1 MQKLIIATGQSR
13 TSKIWKNTEI
23 SWDELIQRLQTTT
36 RTPETQGEYINMNKS
51 RQDAVKDIGGFVGG
65 KLKNGRRKADSI
77 DKRYILT
84 LDADYATSDF
94 MDGLEMFFNF
104 SWCIYSTH
112 KHTPDKPRLRLLIPL
127 SRPCNPDE
135 YEAVAR
141 RIAADIGIDM
151 FDDTTYQAHR
161 LMYWP
166 STSIDGDYMFGH
178 EDNKPLDVDE
188 VLSRYDDWKDV
199 SSWPTS
205 SRTIKTRDRL
215 LKKQEDP
222 TTKNGIVGVFCRS
235 YTVDEA
241 IEKFIPD
248 TYTKCSTPDR
258 YTYTNGSTAAGA
270 VVYENGKFIYSNHA
284 TDPISGQLCNAFDLI
299 RIHKFADLDD
309 EAAEGTPTVKLP
321 SYLHMQEFASNDDK
335 VKLTIHHE
343 RMDSI
348 KDDFSDITSDEEYEY
363 SEDWVLSLA
372 ANKNGQYS
380 PTIDNVKMILEYD
393 PVLRKKLR
401 FNEFTKKY
409 KIFGALPWDKDE
421 KERDWTDSDDA
432 GLRHYIEKG
441 YGIKGKSVIEDAWV
455 LVANENKYHPVRD
468 YLNDLVWDG
477 ASRVDTL
484 FIDYLGAE
492 DNEYVRAVTRKAL
505 VAAVARIF
513 VPGVKYDQMLVLV
526 GPQGCGKSQIVKKL
540 GREWFSDTLTTIQGK
555 EAYEQIQGFWII
567 EIAELA
573 AMRKQ
578 EIEAIKH
585 FTAKSEDAYRAA
597 YGHHVETYKRQCIF
611 FGTTNKYEFL
621 RDMTGNRRFWPVDVN
636 PQRATK
642 DMWQVLDADIIDL
655 IWAEA
660 VELFKKGEKIF
671 FDDERLKT
679 LAEEEQDRHLEE
691 SPLAG
696 DVKMYLEKLL
706 PEDWDNYDM
715 SARRMYYQGNDF
727 GVVQKGT
734 IVRERVCPL
743 EIWCELL
750 NGDKKDFNTQRSR
763 EFREI
768 ILKTGEWEQMKYPLR
783 FGELYGNQRGFTKK
797 PLTTM

>member
-1 MQKLIIATGQSR
+1 LQKLIIATGQSR
-13 TSKIWKNTEI
+13 TSKLWKNTEYT
-23 SWDELIQRLQTTT
+23 WEELIQRLQTTT
-36 RTPETQGEYINMNKS
+36 RTPETQGEYINMIKAK
-51 RQDAVKDIGGFVGG
+51 QDAVKDIGGFVGG

-77 DKRYILT
+77 DKRYLLT

-94 MDGLEMFFNF
+94 IDGLEMFFNF
-104 SWCIYSTH
+104 AWCIYSTH

-151 FDDTTYQAHR
+151 FDDTTYQATR

-166 STSIDGDYMFGH
+166 STSIDGEYMFGH

-188 VLSRYDDWKDV
+188 VLARYDDWRDI

-205 SRTIKTRDRL
+205 SRTLKIKERL

-222 TTKNGIVGVFCRS
+222 TAKNGIVGAFCRT

-241 IEKFIPD
+241 ITKFIPD
-248 TYTKCSTPDR
+248 SYVQCAMQDR

-270 VVYENGKFIYSNHA
+270 VVYEDGKFIFSNHA

-299 RIHKFADLDD
+299 RIHKFSDLDD

-321 SYLHMQEFASNDDK
+321 SYLHMQEFASKDDK
-335 VKLTIHHE
+335 VKIMIHRE
-343 RMDSI
+343 RMEAL
-348 KDDFSDITSDEEYEY
+348 KGDFSELISDDEEYNEN
-363 SEDWVLSLA
+363 WVLGLA

-380 PTIDNVKMILEYD
+380 PTIDNVKIILEYD
-393 PVLRKKLR
+393 PAFRKKIR

-409 KIFGALPWDKDE
+409 KILGTMPWDKEDM
-421 KERDWTDSDDA
+421 ERDWTDADDA

-441 YGIKGKSVIEDAWV
+441 YGIKGKSVIEDAWT
-455 LVANENKYHPVRD
+455 LTANENKFHPIRD
-468 YLNDLVWDG
+468 YLNDLVWD
-477 ASRVDTL
+477 SIPRIESL
-484 FIDYLGAE
+484 FIDYLGA
-492 DNEYVRAVTRKAL
+492 DDTEYIKTVTRKSL

-513 VPGVKYDQMLVLV
+513 VPGVKYDQMVVLV
-526 GPQGCGKSQIVKKL
+526 GPQGCGKSQIIKRL
-540 GREWFSDTLTTIQGK
+540 GQNWFSDTLTTIQGK

-621 RDMTGNRRFWPVDVN
+621 RDMTGNRRFWPIDVD
-636 PQRATK
+636 PKRATK
-642 DMWQVLDADIIDL
+642 DMWQELGAETIDL

-660 VELFKKGEKIF
+660 VELFKKGEKIY
-671 FDDERLKT
+671 FDDEKLKA

-696 DVKMYLEKLL
+696 DVKRYLEKLL
-706 PEDWDNYDM
+706 PEDWDNCDM
-715 SARRMYYQGNDF
+715 SARRSFYQGNDF
-727 GVVQKGT
+727 GVKVEGT
-734 IVRERVCPL
+734 VVRDRVCPL
-743 EIWCELL
+743 EIWCELF
-750 NGDKKDFNTQRSR
+750 NGDKKDFNSQRSR

-768 ILKTGEWEQMKYPLR
+768 ILKTDEWEQMKYPLR
-783 FGELYGNQRGFTKK
+783 FGELYGNQRGFNKKSSTTK
-797 PLTTM
+797 L

>member
-13 TSKIWKNTEI
+13 TSKLWKNTEYT
-23 SWDELIQRLQTTT
+23 WEELVQRLQTTT

-51 RQDAVKDIGGFVGG
+51 KQDAVKDIGGFVGG

-77 DKRYILT
+77 DKRYLLT

-112 KHTPDKPRLRLLIPL
+112 KHTPEKPRLRLLIPL

-151 FDDTTYQAHR
+151 FDDTTYQATR

-188 VLSRYDDWKDV
+188 VLARYDDWHDI

-205 SRTIKTRDRL
+205 SRTLKVKERL

-222 TTKNGIVGVFCRS
+222 TAKNGIVGAFCRT

-241 IEKFIPD
+241 IAKFIPD
-248 TYTKCSTPDR
+248 SYVQCSIPDR

-270 VVYENGKFIYSNHA
+270 VVYEDGKFIFSNHA

-299 RIHKFADLDD
+299 RIHKFSDLDD
-309 EAAEGTPTVKLP
+309 EASEGTPTVKLP
-321 SYLHMQEFASNDDK
+321 SYLHMQEFASKDDK
-335 VKLTIHHE
+335 VKIKIHHE
-343 RMDSI
+343 RMEALKS
-348 KDDFSDITSDEEYEY
+348 DFSELVSDEEEY
-363 SEDWVLSLA
+363 NEDWVLNLA

-380 PTIDNVKMILEYD
+380 PTIDNVKIILEFD
-393 PVLRKKLR
+393 PVFRKKIR

-409 KIFGALPWDKDE
+409 KIFGAMPWNKED
-421 KERDWTDSDDA
+421 KERDWTDADDA

-441 YGIKGKSVIEDAWV
+441 YGIKGKSVIEDAWT
-455 LVANENKYHPVRD
+455 LTANENKFHPISD
-468 YLNDLVWDG
+468 YLNDLIWDG
-477 ASRVDTL
+477 VPRLDNL

-492 DNEYVRAVTRKAL
+492 DTEYVKTVTRKTL
-505 VAAVARIF
+505 VAAVARVF
-513 VPGVKYDQMLVLV
+513 VPGVKYDQMVVLV
-526 GPQGCGKSQIVKKL
+526 GPQGCGKSQIIKRL
-540 GREWFSDTLTTIQGK
+540 GKDWFSDTLTTIQGK

-621 RDMTGNRRFWPVDVN
+621 RDMTGNRRFWPIDVD
-636 PQRATK
+636 PKKATK
-642 DMWQVLDADIIDL
+642 DMWQELEADTIDL

-660 VELFKKGEKIF
+660 IELFKKGEKIY
-671 FDDERLKT
+671 FDDEKLKAM
-679 LAEEEQDRHLEE
+679 AEEEQDRHLEE

-696 DVKMYLEKLL
+696 DVKKYLEKLL
-706 PEDWDNYDM
+706 PEDWESYDM
-715 SARRMYYQGNDF
+715 SARRSFYQGNDF
-727 GVVQKGT
+727 GTKVDGT
-734 IVRERVCPL
+734 VERERVCPL
-743 EIWCELL
+743 EIWCELF
-750 NGDKKDFNTQRSR
+750 NGDKKDFNSQRSR

-783 FGELYGNQRGFTKK
+783 FGELYGNQRGLSKK
-797 PLTTM
+797 ALTTKL